1 MIALH
6 FGDPTESTG
15 RSVCKYSHRRSAFAC
30 RIPATGLHV
39 DDQSRC
45 QAHAAWRG
53 HCLGLTENLCNV
65 NVVQTLL
72 PLQQIESHA
81 ASCRSIETSNFQ
93 KLCVRHPSSNS
104 VRHSAARFAPRSRS
118 IRSSK
123 HSTRMS
129 PLDRFTSEL
138 IGAQLGKLPGS
149 ENFSSFEPVCSS
161 LSSRRTCSTMG
172 ICHGS
177 LYISLLLTREH
188 CTHHADPWA
197 P

>member
-1 MIALH
+1 M
-6 FGDPTESTG
+6 S
-15 RSVCKYSHRRSAFAC
+15 KYSHRRSAFAC

-45 QAHAAWRG
+45 QAHATWRV
-53 HCLGLTENLCNV
+53 HCLGLTENLCNG

-81 ASCRSIETSNFQ
+81 ASCRSIETSDFQ

-138 IGAQLGKLPGS
+138 IGGQLGKLPGPRTS
-149 ENFSSFEPVCSS
+149 VSLNQCARHCHHVPRVQQWEFVMDPCAFLFSSHVNTALSLKSS
-161 LSSRRTCSTMG
+161 DKQVIVPIHS
-172 ICHGS
+172 
-177 LYISLLLTREH
+177 
-188 CTHHADPWA
+188 
-197 P
+197 